1 MAKKR
6 IHQIAKELDVAS
18 ADILFLA
25 KELGLEVKTAS
36 SGLTPEEEE
45 LVVLSFNE
53 TKNNEDTANNDEVST
68 SDSVSDDDDKPQ
80 ELEDKAEPSEDVED
94 ETETSVDVEVSDNI
108 QIIEIPSKSTP
119 EELSELINVDAT
131 QIVGDLMNL
140 GIMQSMTSELNDDEI
155 EKLLEKYDLIP
166 EIIEKV
172 EVKRSE
178 ILQLEEFIDT
188 DEELLVRSPIITVM
202 GHVDHGKTSLLD
214 YIRNEKVA
222 DGEAGGITQHV
233 GAYKVDTGE
242 LGITFIDTPGHEAF
256 TQMRAR
262 GANVTDIVVLVVAAD
277 DGIMPQTIEA
287 INHSKAAGVP
297 IVVAVN
303 KCDLPDANPALVKAD
318 LTKYEIIAEDLGGD
332 TPVVEVSALKGDGID
347 DLLETLSLVAEI
359 EELKSNP
366 NANAS
371 GYIIESRMEVGRGN
385 VATVVV
391 TRGTLKQGDFLYAG
405 GAFCRIKSMFD
416 HTNKILKKVIPGSP
430 VDIIGWDES
439 PNSGDQFVVVKN
451 QKEAKSKAEEN
462 KTLLKDFDSSAY
474 TVQSRVSEMMKLLQ
488 EGELNTINIILKADT
503 NGSVEAIKDG
513 LMKLSSDEVQI
524 QIVHSAV
531 GGIVLSDVDLAGAT
545 SSLIVG
551 FNVRPDSQAR
561 NMAQSKGIDV
571 RTYQII
577 YELLDDITEALQG
590 EMTIK
595 TEEAV
600 IGMVD
605 VRTTFRAPKVGVVAG
620 SIVTEGRVE
629 IDSKARLLRDGVVIY
644 EGTVTSLRRF
654 KDNVEKV
661 LEGLECGIGLTDYKD
676 IKEGDVIEILG
687 EVEIK

>member
-53 TKNNEDTANNDEVST
+53 TKDNENTTNNDVVST
-68 SDSVSDDDDKPQ
+68 SDSTSDAEDKPQ
-80 ELEDKAEPSEDVED
+80 EVEEKADPVEDAED
-94 ETETSVDVEVSDNI
+94 ETEPSVDVEVSDNI

-178 ILQLEEFIDT
+178 ILQLEEFSDT

-439 PNSGDQFVVVKN
+439 PNSGDQFVVVKS

>member
-18 ADILFLA
+18 ADIVFLA
-25 KELGLEVKTAS
+25 NELGIEVKTAS

-45 LVVLSFNE
+45 LVLLAFNE
-53 TKNNEDTANNDEVST
+53 QNVTEDSTTDDTVKIIEETDSTDSETQETQTDEK
-68 SDSVSDDDDKPQ
+68 DDQQTD
-80 ELEDKAEPSEDVED
+80 
-94 ETETSVDVEVSDNI
+94 TESVDIQIVEV
-108 QIIEIPSKSTP
+108 PSGCTP
-119 EELSELINVDAT
+119 EELSSIINIDAT
-131 QIVGDLMNL
+131 QIVGDLMSL
-140 GIMQSMTSELNDDEI
+140 GIMQSMTSQLKDKEI
-155 EKLLEKYDLIP
+155 ETLLEKYDLMP
-166 EIIEKV
+166 EIVEKV
-172 EVKRSE
+172 EIKRSE
-178 ILQLEEFIDT
+178 ILALQEFQ
-188 DEELLVRSPIITVM
+188 DEEQNLTVRSPIITVM

-233 GAYKVDTGE
+233 GAYKVESGD

-332 TPVVEVSALKGDGID
+332 TPVVEVSALKGDGVD

-359 EELKSNP
+359 EELKANP
-366 NANAS
+366 NTNAS

-405 GAFCRIKSMFD
+405 GAFCRVKSMFD
-416 HTNKILKKVIPGSP
+416 HTNKVLKNVIPGSP

-439 PNSGDQFVVVKN
+439 PNSGDQFVAVKS
-451 QKEAKSKAEEN
+451 QKEAKAKAEQN
-462 KTLLKDFDSSAY
+462 KTLLKDFDSSSY
-474 TVQSRVSEMMKLLQ
+474 TVQSRVSEMMQLLQ
-488 EGELNTINIILKADT
+488 EGELNTINVILKADT

-513 LMKLSSDEVQI
+513 LLKLSSDEVQI
-524 QIVHSAV
+524 EIVHSAV

-545 SSLIVG
+545 NSLIVG

>member
-18 ADILFLA
+18 ADIVFLA
-25 KELGLEVKTAS
+25 NELGIEVKTAS

-45 LVVLSFNE
+45 LVLLAFNE
-53 TKNNEDTANNDEVST
+53 QNVTEDSTTDDTVEIIEKTDSTNSETQETQTDEKDHEQT
-68 SDSVSDDDDKPQ
+68 D
-80 ELEDKAEPSEDVED
+80 
-94 ETETSVDVEVSDNI
+94 TESVDI
-108 QIIEIPSKSTP
+108 QIIEVPSGCTP
-119 EELSELINVDAT
+119 EELSSIINIDAT
-131 QIVGDLMNL
+131 QIVGDLMSL
-140 GIMQSMTSELNDDEI
+140 GIMQSMTSQLKDKEI
-155 EKLLEKYDLIP
+155 ETLLEKYDLMP
-166 EIIEKV
+166 EIVEKV
-172 EVKRSE
+172 EIKRSE
-178 ILQLEEFIDT
+178 ILALQEFQ
-188 DEELLVRSPIITVM
+188 DEEQNLTVRSPIITVM

-233 GAYKVDTGE
+233 GAYKVESGD

-332 TPVVEVSALKGDGID
+332 TPVVEVSALKGDGVD

-359 EELKSNP
+359 EELKANP
-366 NANAS
+366 NTNAS

-405 GAFCRIKSMFD
+405 GAFCRVKSMFD
-416 HTNKILKKVIPGSP
+416 HTNKVLKNVIPGSP

-439 PNSGDQFVVVKN
+439 PNSGDQFVAVKS
-451 QKEAKSKAEEN
+451 QKEAKAKAEQN
-462 KTLLKDFDSSAY
+462 KTLLKDFDSSSY
-474 TVQSRVSEMMKLLQ
+474 TVQSRVSEMMQLLQ
-488 EGELNTINIILKADT
+488 EGELNTINVILKADT

-513 LMKLSSDEVQI
+513 LLKLSSDEVQI
-524 QIVHSAV
+524 EIVHSAV

-545 SSLIVG
+545 NSLIVG

>member
-18 ADILFLA
+18 ADIVFLA
-25 KELGLEVKTAS
+25 NELGIEVKTAS

-45 LVVLSFNE
+45 LVLLAFNE
-53 TKNNEDTANNDEVST
+53 QNVTEDSTTDDTVGIIEETNNTDSETQETQTDEKDDQQTDTE
-68 SDSVSDDDDKPQ
+68 
-80 ELEDKAEPSEDVED
+80 
-94 ETETSVDVEVSDNI
+94 SVDI
-108 QIIEIPSKSTP
+108 QIIEVPSGCTP
-119 EELSELINVDAT
+119 EELSSIINIDAT
-131 QIVGDLMNL
+131 QIVGDLMSL
-140 GIMQSMTSELNDDEI
+140 GIMQSMTSQLKDKEI
-155 EKLLEKYDLIP
+155 ETLLEKYDLMP
-166 EIIEKV
+166 EIVEKV
-172 EVKRSE
+172 EIKRSE
-178 ILQLEEFIDT
+178 ILALQEFQ
-188 DEELLVRSPIITVM
+188 DEEQNLTVRSPIITVM

-233 GAYKVDTGE
+233 GAYKVESGD

-332 TPVVEVSALKGDGID
+332 TPVVEVSALKGDGVD

-359 EELKSNP
+359 EELKANP
-366 NANAS
+366 NTNAS

-405 GAFCRIKSMFD
+405 GAFCRVKSMFD
-416 HTNKILKKVIPGSP
+416 HTNKVLKNVIPGSP

-439 PNSGDQFVVVKN
+439 PNSGDQFVAVKS
-451 QKEAKSKAEEN
+451 QKEAKAKAEQN
-462 KTLLKDFDSSAY
+462 KTLLKDFDSSSY
-474 TVQSRVSEMMKLLQ
+474 TVQSRVSEMMQLLQ
-488 EGELNTINIILKADT
+488 EGELNTINVILKADT

-513 LMKLSSDEVQI
+513 LLKLSSDEVQI
-524 QIVHSAV
+524 EIVHSAV

-545 SSLIVG
+545 NSLIVG